1 MLQLLLPRAAIAAV
15 ATAGVSVGLVYPPLW
30 LISFLLLL
38 LQLPLVLLVLLPAL
52 LLALL
57 VCTGFLLLTVVFL
70 ATLL

>member
-38 LQLPLVLLVLLPAL
+38 LQLPLVLVLLPAL